1 MEIYS
6 KKHMPPLKVRKV
18 WTLDGRSLERIS
30 GDGGE
35 DLWAFYDPYTEP
47 YNTNHWESV
56 LPPSSPYARR
66 GWIKWEELF
75 DMFHFT
81 RFFSENPLSDW
92 DNLEDGQP
100 VLACMMESGASPSL
114 GVFLK
119 AGESAVFTDLD
130 RDQIRF
136 PSSPPVYRGTLGT
149 PVIAPLAVKEA
160 EK

>member
-6 KKHMPPLKVRKV
+6 KKHRTPLKVRKV

-47 YNTNHWESV
+47 YNTNHWEAV

-66 GWIKWEELF
+66 GRIEWEGC
-75 DMFHFT
+75 
-81 RFFSENPLSDW
+81 W
-92 DNLEDGQP
+92 
-100 VLACMMESGASPSL
+100 
-114 GVFLK
+114 
-119 AGESAVFTDLD
+119 
-130 RDQIRF
+130 
-136 PSSPPVYRGTLGT
+136 GTPGT

>member
-1 MEIYS
+1 MS
-6 KKHMPPLKVRKV
+6 
-18 WTLDGRSLERIS
+18 W
-30 GDGGE
+30 E
-35 DLWAFYDPYTEP
+35 DL
-47 YNTNHWESV
+47 
-56 LPPSSPYARR
+56 
-66 GWIKWEELF
+66 F
-75 DMFHFT
+75 DTFHFT
-81 RFFSENPLSDW
+81 CFFSENPLADW

-100 VLACMMESGASPSL
+100 VLACVMESGTSPSP

-136 PSSPPVYRGTLGT
+136 PGSPPMYRRTPGT